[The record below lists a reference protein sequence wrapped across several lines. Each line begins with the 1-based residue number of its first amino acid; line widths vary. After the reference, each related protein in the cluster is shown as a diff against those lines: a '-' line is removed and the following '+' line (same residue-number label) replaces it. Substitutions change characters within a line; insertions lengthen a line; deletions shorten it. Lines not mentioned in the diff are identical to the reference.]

1 VSATSVASASFPVL
15 VAARASEQP
24 ALENGGDDGNWQKV
38 SRR

>member
-1 VSATSVASASFPVL
+1 VAVTSVACFA

-24 ALENGGDDGNWQKV
+24 PAEDGGDDGNWQKV